1 MRDRSLNAGCPYDF
15 ASLAGRGVF
24 GWFHATEWVPKP
36 DRQVAAIEGEF
47 ITAAA
52 RERNRT
58 GGGWPTVARSF
69 YKRGC
74 SLQTWLL
81 GRFLPASTIRREA

>member
-1 MRDRSLNAGCPYDF
+1 MRDRSLDAGCPFEF
-15 ASLAGRGVF
+15 ASLAGPGVF
-24 GWFHATEWVPKP
+24 GWFHATDRVPKP
-36 DRQVAAIEGEF
+36 DRQVAAIEAEF

-58 GGGWPTVARSF
+58 GGGLPAAARSF

-74 SLQTWLL
+74 SVVFCQHQ
-81 GRFLPASTIRREA
+81 